1 MGRVRVRVSLKV
13 GLGLVLMT
21 NLVLGL
27 HCLEDKLKTV
37 QNYTP
42 EIGRDISNNTT
53 GGNTVTARV
62 RVRVIVTVRVTVR
75 IRVRFRVITYGV
87 RMP

>member
-1 MGRVRVRVSLKV
+1 V
-13 GLGLVLMT
+13 
-21 NLVLGL
+21 
-27 HCLEDKLKTV
+27 
-37 QNYTP
+37 
-42 EIGRDISNNTT
+42 IISNNTT

-75 IRVRFRVITYGV
+75 ICVRVRVITYGV

>member
-1 MGRVRVRVSLKV
+1 V
-13 GLGLVLMT
+13 
-21 NLVLGL
+21 
-27 HCLEDKLKTV
+27 
-37 QNYTP
+37 
-42 EIGRDISNNTT
+42 IISNNTT
-53 GGNTVTARV
+53 GGNTVTARVRVRVIVTARV